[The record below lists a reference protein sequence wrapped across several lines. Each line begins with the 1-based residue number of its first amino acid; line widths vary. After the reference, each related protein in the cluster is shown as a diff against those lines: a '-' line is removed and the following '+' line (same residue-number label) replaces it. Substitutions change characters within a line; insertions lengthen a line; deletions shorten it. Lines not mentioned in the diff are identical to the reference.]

1 MQRANECY
9 FDAFRLAVTYL
20 HPCNAIKL
28 SVTINYTI
36 FLAELKHE
44 KQKALKLLEIVQEL
58 ALTCVDDSASPD
70 DQFTAE

>member
-1 MQRANECY
+1 MQRANESY
-9 FDAFRLAVTYL
+9 FDAFRLAMNFL

-28 SVTINYTI
+28 SVTLNYTI

-58 ALTCVDDSASPD
+58 ALNCIDDSASPD
-70 DQFTAE
+70 